1 MTREAGYTEAEW
13 ELLTDLPRLAAF
25 GAMAADDGDAVKS
38 TRELWAGMMELT
50 QAAQGRYPDSS
61 LIREVAQTV
70 AQDEEGAGVSRSG
83 WKPGAEPLSHAVV
96 EQALATAAGVRHV
109 LVERTS
115 AEEAAAYTAWVLGIA
130 RAGIE
135 AARTGFFGLG
145 GERVTER
152 EAAFVRDLAAALG
165 VP

>member
-1 MTREAGYTEAEW
+1 MTSDAEFTEAEW

-25 GAMAADDGDAVKS
+25 GAMAADDGDAVTA
-38 TRELWAGMMELT
+38 TRELWAGMIELA
-50 QAAQGRYPDSS
+50 QAAQTRYPHSS
-61 LIREVAQTV
+61 LIRKVAQTV

-83 WKPGAEPLSHAVV
+83 WKPGAEPLGHAVV
-96 EQALATAAGVRHV
+96 DRALATAAGVHHV
-109 LVERTS
+109 LAERAS
-115 AEEAAAYTAWVLGIA
+115 AEEAAEYTGWVLGIA